1 MPGPPQRKMAATE
14 LMIGVNGIGAG
25 AGLRGISV
33 SSGAATSDIKN
44 KSLTRGNSFDTKT
57 VPDITDSL
65 PNNPLLKCNL
75 CAQRLED
82 THFVQCPTVVTT
94 NFASPVLQNQLR
106 SKE

>member
-25 AGLRGISV
+25 AGTNGLGLRGISV

-57 VPDITDSL
+57 VPG
-65 PNNPLLKCNL
+65 
-75 CAQRLED
+75 
-82 THFVQCPTVVTT
+82 TT
-94 NFASPVLQNQLR
+94 LHGSYDARVLTRNFTCFP
-106 SKE
+106 E